1 MKNETCT
8 IFACKSKSRGLVI
21 FNFLHAAL
29 IGRFGIGM
37 LQEQV
42 GFFSWSGNVGGLSV
56 ARSGIRRD
64 ASASDGSSECDDAEA
79 QQDGKGRRG
88 MLDFVFVSMLL

>member
-56 ARSGIRRD
+56 ARSGITRRI
-64 ASASDGSSECDDAEA
+64 SI
-79 QQDGKGRRG
+79 RRIE
-88 MLDFVFVSMLL
+88 

>member
-42 GFFSWSGNVGGLSV
+42 GFFSCFSVWYCRGSQRRPERHPDATHQTDRVNVMTLKLNKMEREG
-56 ARSGIRRD
+56 
-64 ASASDGSSECDDAEA
+64 EEA
-79 QQDGKGRRG
+79 
-88 MLDFVFVSMLL
+88 